1 MKILVVE
8 DDDKLLSTLNTFLG
22 KNGYDV
28 TAVSSA
34 QEAYNRMEDT
44 SFDLILSD
52 IMMPD
57 IDGFEFAESVRR
69 LDHKIPFIFMTA
81 RDDFTAKERGFR
93 LGIDD
98 FLVKPLNLDE
108 LVLRIQAVLRRANI
122 FSSRKLE
129 LPNVT
134 LDEEE
139 HTVYVKGE
147 EVQVTVREFN
157 ILYKMLSFP
166 KKTFTRQQLM
176 DEFWKSESASSTRTI
191 DVYMT
196 KLREKFANQNDFE
209 ILTVYGLGYKA
220 VLKSNE

>member
-8 DDDKLLSTLNTFLG
+8 DYDKLLSTVNTFLG
-22 KNGYDV
+22 KNGFDV
-28 TAVSSA
+28 TAVSGP
-34 QEAYNRMEDT
+34 QEAYDKMEET

-52 IMMPD
+52 IMMPQ

-69 LDHKIPFIFMTA
+69 LDQNIPFIFMTA
-81 RDDFTAKERGFR
+81 RDDFTATERGFR

-98 FLVKPLNLDE
+98 FLVKPVNLDE
-108 LVLRIQAVLRRANI
+108 LLLRIQAVLRRSNI
-122 FSSRKLE
+122 YSSHKLE

-157 ILYKMLSFP
+157 ILCKMLSFP

-176 DEFWKSESASSTRTI
+176 DEFWKSESASSSRTV

-196 KLREKFANQNDFE
+196 RLREKFAAQDDFE
-209 ILTVYGLGYKA
+209 ILTVHGLGYKA